1 MLKNKACGFQANPD
15 GWTKFANVLYIDSP
29 AGTGFTYSSEPESF
43 HTNDFAVSI
52 DIMSFL
58 FQFMKIYPTYVANK
72 TRLEEPAEVYL
83 FGESYGGTVVTNLA
97 GLLMKMPNQ
106 R

>member
-1 MLKNKACGFQANPD
+1 
-15 GWTKFANVLYIDSP
+15 
-29 AGTGFTYSSEPESF
+29 
-43 HTNDFAVSI
+43 
-52 DIMSFL
+52 MSFL

-72 TRLEEPAEVYL
+72 TRLEDPPGVYL

-106 R
+106 K